1 MDDNILS
8 EYNNICLNGNYN
20 YNQKKFK
27 NLLVNS
33 LIAGFIG
40 RLISH
45 PLDTLK
51 TRKQSNLYKYKLGYN
66 QNKQYKNLY
75 NGLTISLLGGIP
87 ATALYFCS
95 YEYFKNK
102 LHIYANHN
110 ITNFC
115 SGFLAEVFS
124 SILWVPIDVIRERL
138 QIKNII
144 LQSNIITNNININK
158 NKYIPMNIIISNLY
172 KGYFTTIISFGTFSA
187 FYFLFYGILKKYI
200 NDENIYKM
208 GIISTISGLGASGIT
223 APLDL
228 IKVRLQIDNKDMS
241 LYGYKNMKEGIYKI
255 IKKNGFQSIFNG
267 ALYRMIFHAQMTSI
281 TIILIQFL
289 QKYQNIKGL
298 EI

>member
-1 MDDNILS
+1 MDDNVLI
-8 EYNNICLNGNYN
+8 ENDNICLRGNYN
-20 YNQKKFK
+20 YNKKLK

-75 NGLTISLLGGIP
+75 SGLTISLLGGIP

-102 LHIYANHN
+102 LHTYTNHN

-138 QIKNII
+138 QIKNIT
-144 LQSNIITNNININK
+144 LQSNIITNNIN
-158 NKYIPMNIIISNLY
+158 NKYRLINIMSNLY
-172 KGYFTTIISFGTFSA
+172 KGYFPTIISFGSFSA
-187 FYFLFYGILKKYI
+187 LYFLFYGILKKYI
-200 NDENIYKM
+200 NDENIYKV
-208 GIISTISGLGASGIT
+208 GIISTISGFGASGIT

-228 IKVRLQIDNKDMS
+228 IKVRLQIDNKDIP
-241 LYGYKNMKEGIYKI
+241 LYDYKNMKEGIYKI
-255 IKKNGFQSIFNG
+255 IKKSGFQSIFSG

-289 QKYQNIKGL
+289 QRYQNIKGL